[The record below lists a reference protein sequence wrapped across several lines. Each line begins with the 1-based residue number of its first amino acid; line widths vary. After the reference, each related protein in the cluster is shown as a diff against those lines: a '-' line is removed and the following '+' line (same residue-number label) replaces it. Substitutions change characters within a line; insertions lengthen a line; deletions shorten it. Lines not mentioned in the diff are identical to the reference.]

1 MKKTEEGPKIIKNE
15 IAYVSHL
22 DKIFD
27 EILVNIIDNKQ
38 CHSTMT
44 SIEVDINY
52 TKFTV
57 ETSSKGYLKKIIY
70 TINDCWDIGVAK
82 NDYNDDLQQ
91 ASFVNSI
98 LTSEN
103 GKHIDYITEQICPK
117 LVEHIKKKSKAAA
130 AAENLKPM
138 QVENHLFKRVNCLI
152 KYPEFESQAKQN
164 KLATEGIIKKIGIVP
179 LFINWLEHPQDA
191 KLQKQNG
198 MLFDDENLIN
208 VLNEFIKAS
217 LNDFETCQ
225 DGNTGK
231 DGNADK
237 GGNADEMYAEVC
249 AFLTN
254 NKYFQLPNYRIRV
267 FLYYD
272 TDININNVQ

>member
-27 EILVNIIDNKQ
+27 EILVN
-38 CHSTMT
+38 
-44 SIEVDINY
+44 
-52 TKFTV
+52 
-57 ETSSKGYLKKIIY
+57 
-70 TINDCWDIGVAK
+70 DCWDIGVAK
-82 NDYNDDLQQ
+82 NDYNDDFQQ

-103 GKHIDYITEQICPK
+103 GKHIDYITEHICPK

-164 KLATEGIIKKIGIVP
+164 KLATEGKH
-179 LFINWLEHPQDA
+179 F
-191 KLQKQNG
+191 
-198 MLFDDENLIN
+198 
-208 VLNEFIKAS
+208 
-217 LNDFETCQ
+217 C
-225 DGNTGK
+225 
-231 DGNADK
+231 
-237 GGNADEMYAEVC
+237 
-249 AFLTN
+249 
-254 NKYFQLPNYRIRV
+254 
-267 FLYYD
+267 
-272 TDININNVQ
+272 